1 MLYLCGMIKEIQYQ
15 GYATEPS
22 DYECADGQLTT
33 SLNVISE
40 DGQLKPVFQPF
51 DLAELPDG
59 YKVVYLHDAN
69 MFAHYIL
76 QYTDSTTGNR
86 TLHWIDERF
95 ITNAETKPVTS
106 AAIAA
111 ELASTPPS
119 HALGHTFASASLLEI
134 YNLNS
139 VGNTLVVLTSEG
151 MHYFLWK
158 GDTEGYHYLG
168 THFPELHLSFGLRGT
183 VERSDEFDVEFT
195 GTRHPEE
202 LNEEN
207 EAKVT
212 NEVLAK
218 VNKFIAEEST
228 QKGRFLYPFI
238 VRYAYR
244 LYDGSLTMHSAP
256 VLMLAATDT
265 APVVAFDHCNV
276 NSDDLYHTLVNCR
289 VVGVLHKLD
298 YAVLDQ
304 TQITAL
310 ENWSDIVRSVDIF
323 ISKPIYTYDQNGK
336 IKDVTSRSVG
346 YMALCTH
353 VNQNNVI
360 SQVTYPLKYRYR
372 SIGNLYYY
380 TFLDK
385 QLAYVEHDLT
395 LRIPEKSQEAVK
407 EDIRNTSQFYF
418 LRSIKVA
425 DLATTRTIVEVAD
438 DYLQSLTSR
447 EVMTDDY
454 DSHNKL
460 IPRYSF
466 AYNARLNMA
475 NLKSE
480 FYGSFATGALLGYS
494 DDAFEAQNPSGIPVA
509 TFDGHDFFDLSVPN
523 TTYQVFFKIK
533 HDGKVIIVEGGSCE
547 LAADAPVFY
556 LYYPNVNAFEAIIRN
571 ESTYFVLPMEPHPM
585 LNGAVFCDTLDEQTI
600 HPYKG
605 YYKYPPTYTA
615 PTPSTAAERTIEV
628 PNKIYTSQVNN
639 PFLFPVLGIN
649 TVGTGRI
656 LGISAA
662 VKAMSQGQFGQFPL
676 YAFTT
681 EGVWALEVSNTGSY
695 SARQPATRDVCIS
708 MESITQID
716 DAVLFATDRG
726 IMLIQGSE
734 TKCLTDTIS
743 SEAPFD
749 VLGNLPGIDQ
759 LHAKL
764 GHDADTCLPVKPFLG
779 FLDGCRMVYDYVH
792 QHIIVFNPTM
802 ETVSGV
808 ASPKYT
814 YAYVYSLKSRLW
826 GMMFSDLSSPINSY
840 PEALAMT
847 QDNRLKSFSMRD
859 EDAVCKALY
868 VTRPVKLDAVDVY
881 KTVSGLIQRGHF
893 ERGDVGTA
901 LYGSRDLYNWFLVWS
916 SRDHTLRNFRGTPYK
931 YFRIAGL
938 ATLTEGKT
946 IFGAS
951 VDMEM
956 KHTNKLR

>member
-1 MLYLCGMIKEIQYQ
+1 MIKEIQYQ

-69 MFAHYIL
+69 TFAHYIL
-76 QYTDSTTGNR
+76 QYTDSTGNR
-86 TLHWIDERF
+86 TLHWIDESF
-95 ITNAETKPVTS
+95 ITDAEIKPVTS
-106 AAIAA
+106 AVIAA
-111 ELASTPPS
+111 ELANTPPS
-119 HALGHTFASASLLEI
+119 HALGHTFANTVEI
-134 YNLNS
+134 YK
-139 VGNTLVVLTSEG
+139 VDGIGNTVVVLTSEG

-168 THFPELHLSFGLRGT
+168 THFPELDISFGLQGT
-183 VERSDEFDVEFT
+183 VVRSDEFDIDGFVEPP
-195 GTRHPEE
+195 GEDIEE
-202 LNEEN
+202 EYQEH
-207 EAKVT
+207 VT

-218 VNKFIAEEST
+218 VNKFIADEAT
-228 QKGRFLYPFI
+228 NKGRFLYPFL

-244 LYDGSLTMHSAP
+244 LYDGSLVMHSSP
-256 VLMLAATDT
+256 VLMIAATNVT
-265 APVVAFDHCNV
+265 PVINAGSTHHAG
-276 NSDDLYHTLVNCR
+276 SDLTGLEDCR
-289 VVGVLHKLD
+289 VTGVLHKLD
-298 YAVLDQ
+298 YAVLQ
-304 TQITAL
+304 QSQITML
-310 ENWSDIVRSVDIF
+310 GNWSDIIKSVDIF
-323 ISKPIYTYDQNGK
+323 ISKPIYTYDQSGK
-336 IKDVTSRSVG
+336 IKSAAGGSG
-346 YMALCTH
+346 NYMTLCKL
-353 VNQNNVI
+353 VNQDSSYDSLHVC
-360 SQVTYPLKYRYR
+360 KYQFSRFY
-372 SIGNLYYY
+372 NLYEYA
-380 TFLDK
+380 FPGDFGLGG
-385 QLAYVEHDLT
+385 LEPPA
-395 LRIPEKSQEAVK
+395 KSIETVQE
-407 EDIRNTSQFYF
+407 EISTTSQFYLLHKF
-418 LRSIKVA
+418 EIG
-425 DLATTRTIVEVAD
+425 DLTTTRTVIDVPD

-447 EVMTDDY
+447 ELLTDDY
-454 DSHNKL
+454 DSHDVL
-460 IPRYSF
+460 VPRYSF
-466 AYNARLNMA
+466 AYNSRLNLA
-475 NLKSE
+475 NLSKSV
-480 FYGSFATGALLGYS
+480 YNTYNVASLLGFSDGFIS
-494 DDAFEAQNPSGIPVA
+494 DDYYFGYANK
-509 TFDGHDFFDLSVPN
+509 
-523 TTYQVFFKIK
+523 TYQVLFKIK
-533 HDGKVIIVEGGSCE
+533 QEGKDITVQGGTYS
-547 LAADAPVFY
+547 LSAYAPMCY
-556 LYYPNVNAFEAIIRN
+556 LYYPNANAYKAIIKRGD
-571 ESTYFVLPMEPHPM
+571 ECYEMEMKAHPM
-585 LNGAVFCDTLDEQTI
+585 LNGAIGLGGWGFQSLDLVQAT
-600 HPYKG
+600 YK
-605 YYKYPPTYTA
+605 TWNEITSIQTA
-615 PTPSTAAERTIEV
+615 PTPSTAAERIIDI

-708 MESITQID
+708 TESITQID

-734 TKCLTDTIS
+734 TKCITDTIS

-749 VLGNLPGIDQ
+749 VLENLPGIDQ

-826 GMMFSDLSSPINSY
+826 GMMFSDLSSPVNSY

-881 KTVSGLIQRGHF
+881 KTVTGLIQRGHF

>member
-69 MFAHYIL
+69 TFAHYIL
-76 QYTDSTTGNR
+76 QYTDTESTPPGNR
-86 TLHWIDERF
+86 TLYWIDESF
-95 ITNAETKPVTS
+95 ITDAVTKPVTS

-119 HALGHTFASASLLEI
+119 HALGHTFSSSLEI
-134 YNLNS
+134 YK
-139 VGNTLVVLTSEG
+139 VDGIGNTVVVLTSEG

-158 GDTEGYHYLG
+158 GDTQGYLYLG
-168 THFPELHLSFGLRGT
+168 SHLPELHLSFGLQGT
-183 VERSDEFDVEFT
+183 VERTDTFDVEFT
-195 GTRHPEE
+195 GTHYPED

-265 APVVAFDHCNV
+265 APVIRYKGLRK
-276 NSDDLYHTLVNCR
+276 NSDDLYHTVVECR
-289 VVGVLHKLD
+289 VIGVLHKLD
-298 YAVLDQ
+298 YAALDQ

-336 IKDVTSRSVG
+336 IKDVTTHSVG
-346 YMALCTH
+346 YRALCKH

-360 SQVTYPLKYRYR
+360 SQTVYPLKYRYR
-372 SIGNLYYY
+372 SIGDLNFY
-380 TFLDK
+380 TFLDNHITGIGGEGD
-385 QLAYVEHDLT
+385 QT
-395 LRIPEKSQEAVK
+395 LRIPERSQEAVK

-425 DLATTRTIVEVAD
+425 DLTTTRTIVEVAD

-447 EVMTDDY
+447 EVMSDDY

-480 FYGSFATGALLGYS
+480 LYGSFDTGALLGYS
-494 DDAFEAQNPSGIPVA
+494 DDAFEHSWDPVA
-509 TFDGHDFFDLSVPN
+509 TFDGKNFYDESVPN

-533 HDGKVIIVEGGSCE
+533 YDGKIIIVEGGSCE

-571 ESTYFVLPMEPHPM
+571 ESTYLVLPMEPHPM
-585 LNGAVFCDTLDEQTI
+585 LNGAVFCDTMRGESI
-600 HPYKG
+600 HPDTWG
-605 YYKYPPTYTA
+605 HYKYPTTTA

-639 PFLFPVLGIN
+639 PFYFPVLGIN

-734 TKCLTDTIS
+734 TKCITDTIS

-749 VLGNLPGIDQ
+749 VLENLPGIDQ

-764 GHDADTCLPVKPFLG
+764 GHSADTCLPVKPFLG

-814 YAYVYSLKSRLW
+814 YAYVYSLKSKLW
-826 GMMFSDLSSPINSY
+826 GMMFSDLSSPVNSY

-847 QDNRLKSFSMRD
+847 QNNRLKSFSMRD

>member
-1 MLYLCGMIKEIQYQ
+1 MIKEIQYQ

-69 MFAHYIL
+69 TFAHYIL
-76 QYTDSTTGNR
+76 QYTDTDSTPPGNR
-86 TLHWIDERF
+86 TLHWIDESF
-95 ITNAETKPVTS
+95 ITEAETKPVTS
-106 AAIAA
+106 AAITA

-119 HALGHTFASASLLEI
+119 HALGHTFASTVEI
-134 YNLNS
+134 YNINS

-158 GDTEGYHYLG
+158 SASEGYHYLG
-168 THFPELHLSFGLRGT
+168 THFPELHLSFGLQGT
-183 VERSDEFDVEFT
+183 VEWSDEFDVEFNPT
-195 GTRHPEE
+195 SSSD
-202 LNEEN
+202 LDEEN
-207 EAKVT
+207 QTKVT
-212 NEVLAK
+212 NQALAK
-218 VNKFIAEEST
+218 VNKFIADEAT
-228 QKGRFLYPFI
+228 NKGRFLYPFL

-244 LYDGSLTMHSAP
+244 LYDGSLVMHSSP
-256 VLMLAATDT
+256 VLMLAAEGC
-265 APVVAFDHCNV
+265 APVIRYYYATADSGGNIYKL
-276 NSDDLYHTLVNCR
+276 NGCR
-289 VVGVLHKLD
+289 VIGVLHRLD
-298 YAVLDQ
+298 YAVLQ
-304 TQITAL
+304 QSQITAL

-336 IKDVTSRSVG
+336 IDSISTSGVHYRSI
-346 YMALCTH
+346 CKH
-353 VNQNNVI
+353 VNQK
-360 SQVTYPLKYRYR
+360 SGLDQTYPLKYRFR
-372 SIGNLYYY
+372 SISDLYYY
-380 TFLDK
+380 TRLIHITGIGDND
-385 QLAYVEHDLT
+385 QV
-395 LRIPEKSQEAVK
+395 LRIPERSDEKIT
-407 EDIRNTSQFYF
+407 EDIRTTSQFYL
-418 LRSIKVA
+418 LRTIKVA
-425 DLATTRTIVEVAD
+425 DLTTTRTIIDVAND
-438 DYLQSLTSR
+438 FLQSLTSR

-454 DSHNKL
+454 DSHNNL
-460 IPRYSF
+460 VARYSF
-466 AYNARLNMA
+466 GYNARINLA
-475 NLKSE
+475 NLKTQLYSG
-480 FYGSFATGALLGYS
+480 YHTGALQCLS
-494 DDAFEAQNPSGIPVA
+494 DDTLDHGPGDPVVVTIDGKDFYDYSIP
-509 TFDGHDFFDLSVPN
+509 N
-523 TTYQVFFKIK
+523 ETYQVFFKIK
-533 HDGKVIIVEGGSCE
+533 QDGKIIIVQGTSFD
-547 LAADAPVFY
+547 LAVNAPISY
-556 LYYPNVNAFEAIIRN
+556 LYYPNVNAYEAVVKKG
-571 ESTYFVLPMEPHPM
+571 STYYVLPMEPHPM
-585 LNGAVFCDTLDEQTI
+585 LNGAVFC
-600 HPYKG
+600 G
-605 YYKYPPTYTA
+605 YKYNAFVPDYQGNYIYPTTTA
-615 PTPSTAAERTIEV
+615 PTPSTDAERIIDI

-639 PFLFPVLGIN
+639 PFLFHVLGIN

-734 TKCLTDTIS
+734 TKCITDTIS

-749 VLGNLPGIDQ
+749 VLENLPGIDQ

-802 ETVSGV
+802 QTVSDV
-808 ASPKYT
+808 TSPAYT
-814 YAYVYSLKSRLW
+814 YAYVYSLKSKLW

-868 VTRPVKLDAVDVY
+868 VTRPLKLDAVDVY

>member
-69 MFAHYIL
+69 TFAHYIL
-76 QYTDSTTGNR
+76 QYTDSTGNR

-95 ITNAETKPVTS
+95 ITKAVTKPVTS
-106 AAIAA
+106 AVIAA
-111 ELASTPPS
+111 ELANTPPS
-119 HALGHTFASASLLEI
+119 HALGHTFSSSLEI
-134 YNLNS
+134 YK
-139 VGNTLVVLTSEG
+139 VDGIGNTVVVLTSEG

-158 GDTEGYHYLG
+158 GDTEGYLYLG
-168 THFPELHLSFGLRGT
+168 SHLPELHLSFGLQGT
-183 VERSDEFDVEFT
+183 VVRSDEFDVENFESIHSNNQDERW
-195 GTRHPEE
+195 G
-202 LNEEN
+202 LDDEN
-207 EAKVT
+207 QTKVT
-212 NEVLAK
+212 NQVLAK
-218 VNKFIAEEST
+218 VNKFIAEEAT
-228 QKGRFLYPFI
+228 EKGRFIYPFF

-244 LYDGSLTMHSAP
+244 LYDSSLVMHSAP
-256 VLMLAATDT
+256 VLMVAATGITPIVDVRSRILDSST
-265 APVVAFDHCNV
+265 IYWKKLED
-276 NSDDLYHTLVNCR
+276 CR
-289 VVGVLHKLD
+289 VVGITHKLD

-304 TQITAL
+304 AQITAL
-310 ENWSDIVRSVDIF
+310 EDWSDIVRSVDIF

-336 IKDVTSRSVG
+336 IKDINDHG
-346 YMALCTH
+346 YINMTLCKH
-353 VNQNNVI
+353 VNQDESY
-360 SQVTYPLKYRYR
+360 SQHECKYQY
-372 SIGNLYYY
+372 SDFQELANY
-380 TFLDK
+380 TFVRRYDT
-385 QLAYVEHDLT
+385 A
-395 LRIPEKSQEAVK
+395 LRLPEKSLEAVK
-407 EDIRNTSQFYF
+407 EEIRTTSQFYF
-418 LRSIKVA
+418 LKSINVA
-425 DLATTRTIVEVAD
+425 DLTTTRTAIDVAKET
-438 DYLQSLTSR
+438 LQSLPTR
-447 EVMTDDY
+447 EAMTDDY
-454 DSHNKL
+454 DSHDKL

-466 AYNARLNMA
+466 AYNARLNVA
-475 NLKSE
+475 NLKKSLYNT
-480 FYGSFATGALLGYS
+480 FNIASLLSYS
-494 DDAFEAQNPSGIPVA
+494 DGFIKDDGSYESIPC
-509 TFDGHDFFDLSVPN
+509 LQ
-523 TTYQVFFKIK
+523 YQVSFVIK
-533 HDGKVIIVEGGSCE
+533 QDGKEIVVQGGSYE
-547 LAADAPVFY
+547 LSHYMPVLY
-556 LYYPNVNAFEAIIRN
+556 LYYPNVNVKKAIIRRDY
-571 ESTYFVLPMEPHPM
+571 EYFELPMEAHPM
-585 LNGAVFCDTLDEQTI
+585 LNGAVNCGGW
-600 HPYKG
+600 G
-605 YYKYPPTYTA
+605 YGGVIYHSYAEWYRIINNP
-615 PTPSTAAERTIEV
+615 PTPSTAAERIIEV

-708 MESITQID
+708 TESITQID

-749 VLGNLPGIDQ
+749 VLENLPGIDQ

-826 GMMFSDLSSPINSY
+826 GMMFSDLSSPVNSY